1 MTTTTAATT
10 TTTHGWLRSS
20 QAHMSAVHEGP
31 HENVGRTVDQPP
43 VLAEDIESEMMPMAA
58 NGDDNGEAAIP
69 QAQGDI
75 IELSTRRD

>member
-1 MTTTTAATT
+1 MTTTTATTT
-10 TTTHGWLRSS
+10 TTTHGWLRRC
-20 QAHMSAVHEGP
+20 AAGP

-75 IELSTRRD
+75 IELNTRRD